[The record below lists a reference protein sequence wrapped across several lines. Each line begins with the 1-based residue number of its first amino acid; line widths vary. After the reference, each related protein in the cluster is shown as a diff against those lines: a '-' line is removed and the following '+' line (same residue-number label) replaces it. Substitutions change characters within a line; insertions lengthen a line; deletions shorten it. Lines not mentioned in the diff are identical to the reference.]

1 MTFVCRQPAPPLV
14 CTVALPGG
22 AQLQGVNVLD
32 QLQAALAPLAPV
44 FVIVNCLTQ
53 IISVLQAAP
62 SLLTDPGQFANAL
75 DALVTECVPNLAQ
88 LVPAVAFVQ
97 TAKDV
102 LDCVISQLTDVRL
115 KLLQLEALAAQL
127 EGFRTYLESAEFPE
141 QPTYGNVLECSE
153 ELHRRNYDSLSAQL
167 AGLNQILALLRLL
180 GVSVPGFPEIPNL
193 SALQDAPLAEAIQAL
208 DDVTIALVNARALIP

>member
-1 MTFVCRQPAPPLV
+1 
-14 CTVALPGG
+14 
-22 AQLQGVNVLD
+22 
-32 QLQAALAPLAPV
+32 
-44 FVIVNCLTQ
+44 
-53 IISVLQAAP
+53 
-62 SLLTDPGQFANAL
+62 
-75 DALVTECVPNLAQ
+75 
-88 LVPAVAFVQ
+88 
-97 TAKDV
+97 V
-102 LDCVISQLTDVRL
+102 LDCVIAQLTDVRL

-180 GVSVPGFPEIPNL
+180 GVAVPGFPEIPNL

-208 DDVTIALVNARALIP
+208 DDVTTALVTARSLIP